1 MIVPDVQATR
11 VVRKIPGEIGV
22 WLFILLDLIVFSIF
36 FGTIMYY
43 RHQDLAAFAAGQ
55 DVLHVNLALVNTLF
69 LVTGSLFVVR
79 GVQSTR
85 FGDVSASRRYLG
97 AAAAT
102 GIGFMG
108 VKVFEY
114 GTLLSDGHTL
124 HSDVF
129 FLCYFAFTGIHL
141 LHVIVGTVVLAIIR
155 NRAKRNVST
164 ESVESG
170 ACYWHMVDLL
180 WLILFPLLYLSA

>member
-1 MIVPDVQATR
+1 MTVREVQAR
-11 VVRKIPGEIGV
+11 NDGRKIPGEIGV
-22 WLFILLDLIVFSIF
+22 WVFILLDLIVFGIF
-36 FGTIMYY
+36 FGTIIFY
-43 RHQDLAAFAAGQ
+43 RHQDPAAFAAGQ

-79 GVQSTR
+79 SVQGSR
-85 FGDVSASRRYLG
+85 NGQWSAARRCLG
-97 AAAAT
+97 IATAT
-102 GIGFMG
+102 GVGSMA
-108 VKVFEY
+108 VKAFEY
-114 GTLLSDGHTL
+114 AVLLNDGHAL

-129 FLCYFAFTGIHL
+129 FFCYFAFTGIHL
-141 LHVIVGTVVLAIIR
+141 LYVIVGTAVLTVLR
-155 NRAKRNVST
+155 NRTKHNAST